1 MFILLLTRKRFQRS
15 MTIPP
20 WMIQWR
26 KLPRSCRRCR
36 CWFLCWFCSVGSA
49 THHVSLDVSLDFDR
63 IWRRMQPSRSLQRQC
78 RVQRRQKHRIVSME
92 WHHKHENIIH
102 GIVLFCW
109 TGSDS
114 CGIIILQ
121 SQGQGDMANMSS
133 YLSVLLQHCCID
145 VNV

>member
-36 CWFLCWFCSVGSA
+36 CWFLCWFCTVGSA

-102 GIVLFCW
+102 GIVLF
-109 TGSDS
+109 
-114 CGIIILQ
+114 
-121 SQGQGDMANMSS
+121 
-133 YLSVLLQHCCID
+133 LLDRIRQLRHHHPPVAGPRRRGKYVFLFVRVVAALLHWC
-145 VNV
+145 